1 MEYCDV
7 EMVSKVLPGED
18 LTRMVKK
25 IVNDF
30 ANEGMSRDEAV
41 EILER
46 LEYGIYSKG
55 RIRRFHNNRNFI
67 R

>member
-18 LTRMVKK
+18 LTKMVKK

-30 ANEGMSRDEAV
+30 ANEGMSRDEAMEVLKRV
-41 EILER
+41 EEVIGEVAIVQR
-46 LEYGIYSKG
+46 ME
-55 RIRRFHNNRNFI
+55 
-67 R
+67 

>member
-7 EMVSKVLPGED
+7 KMVSKVLPGED

-30 ANEGMSRDEAV
+30 ADEGMSRDEAMEVLKKV
-41 EILER
+41 EEIMGEVAIIQR
-46 LEYGIYSKG
+46 MD
-55 RIRRFHNNRNFI
+55 
-67 R
+67 

>member
-7 EMVSKVLPGED
+7 KMVSKILPGED
-18 LTRMVKK
+18 LTKMVKK

-30 ANEGMSRDEAV
+30 ADEGMSRDEAV

-46 LEYGIYSKG
+46 VKEVIGEVAIVQ
-55 RIRRFHNNRNFI
+55 RME
-67 R
+67 

>member
-7 EMVSKVLPGED
+7 EMTSKVLPGED

-30 ANEGMSRDEAV
+30 ADEGMSRDETV
-41 EILER
+41 EVLKRVKEVIGEVAIVQR
-46 LEYGIYSKG
+46 ME
-55 RIRRFHNNRNFI
+55 
-67 R
+67 